1 MCGADVGDELVEVR
15 IPGSSP
21 RVRSRRAFDRPS
33 DRHTGIIS
41 ACAEQ
46 TATAQRWNV
55 KEAGSSPRV
64 RSRLEHADRSR
75 SRTGI
80 ISACAEQTPAPPNRR
95 VRLQDHLR
103 VCGADHDSVFPDIGV
118 SGSSP
123 RVRSR
128 QHRTLTREHAFGIIS
143 ACAEQTI
150 SKQAGA
156 NKGGDHLRVC
166 GADTSV
172 RFCGACGAGS
182 SPRVR
187 SRPLGGW
194 W

>member
-80 ISACAEQTPAPPNRR
+80 ISACAEQTEDATRR
-95 VRLQDHLR
+95 STVH
-103 VCGADHDSVFPDIGV
+103 
-118 SGSSP
+118 
-123 RVRSR
+123 
-128 QHRTLTREHAFGIIS
+128 
-143 ACAEQTI
+143 
-150 SKQAGA
+150 
-156 NKGGDHLRVC
+156 GDHLRVC
-166 GADTSV
+166 GADLTALESLTSEK
-172 RFCGACGAGS
+172 GS

-187 SRPLGGW
+187 SRHIRLHPVELDRGITSACAEQTFATASTCSAHGDHLRVCGADWAMTCMPLCSVGSPPRVRSRPDP
-194 W
+194 